1 MTDKSA
7 FPAPEGDAEDGEI
20 IPRIEETVNRKYS
33 ISEENVS
40 ENAENPDVSENRD
53 MTGRELLHQR
63 FLLLIIVHRI
73 LLRCLIKRRQA
84 TFYS

>member
-7 FPAPEGDAEDGEI
+7 FPAPEGDAEDGEV

-53 MTGRELLHQR
+53 MTDRELLHRR

-73 LLRCLIKRRQA
+73 LLRCLIKGRQA